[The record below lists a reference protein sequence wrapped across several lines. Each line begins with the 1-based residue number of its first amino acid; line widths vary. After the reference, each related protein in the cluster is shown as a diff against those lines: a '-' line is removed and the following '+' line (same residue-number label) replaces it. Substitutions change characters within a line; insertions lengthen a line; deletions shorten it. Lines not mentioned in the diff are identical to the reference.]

1 MRKILIVL
9 LSLGAILFITT
20 GIHFKL
26 FLDTEINT
34 RGKTVV
40 FSIKPGSSIRR
51 VALSLQKLSLIDQA
65 DYLVLLAKILNQ
77 DQRIRAGEY
86 EITPGTTP
94 IKLLNQFVS
103 GKVIQ
108 HSLTLIEGWTFK
120 QMMQSVQQ
128 SKYLVHTLGNKT
140 PAQVMTA
147 IGHEG
152 VHWEGR
158 FFPDTYS
165 FPRDTSDADFLQRAY
180 AVMTRRLD
188 NEWANRSKGLPLKG
202 PYETLILASIVER
215 ETAAVEERP
224 LIANVFLSR
233 LKKRMLLQTDPTVIY
248 GMGDRFKGDIRYRD
262 LREDTPYNTYVHRG
276 LPPTPIAM
284 PSGEAIH
291 AVLHPEATS
300 YLYFVAKGEGK
311 HQFSRTL
318 KEHNAAVRKYQLKQ

>member
-1 MRKILIVL
+1 MRKILIIL
-9 LSLGAILFITT
+9 FSLSAILFVTA

-34 RGKTVV
+34 RGKTVA

-51 VALSLQKLSLIDQA
+51 VALSLQKLNLIEQA
-65 DYLVLLAKILNQ
+65 DYLVLLAKIMNQ

-86 EITPGTTP
+86 EIKSGTTP
-94 IKLLNQFVS
+94 IELLDQFVS

-108 HSLTLIEGWTFK
+108 HSLTVIEGWTFK
-120 QMMQSVQQ
+120 QMMQSIRNN
-128 SKYLVHTLGNKT
+128 KNLVHTLGEKT
-140 PAQVMTA
+140 PAEIMAA

-165 FPRDTSDADFLQRAY
+165 FPRHTTDVDFLQRAY
-180 AVMTRRLD
+180 EVMARRLE
-188 NEWANRSKGLPLKG
+188 NEWANRSIGIPLKG
-202 PYETLILASIVER
+202 PYEALILASIVER

-224 LIANVFLSR
+224 LIASVFLSR

-276 LPPTPIAM
+276 LPPTPIAL

-291 AVLHPEATS
+291 AVLHPETS
-300 YLYFVAKGEGK
+300 DYLYFVAKGEGK
-311 HQFSRTL
+311 HQFSKTL
-318 KEHNAAVRKYQLKQ
+318 KEHNAAVRKYQLNQ

>member
-51 VALSLQKLSLIDQA
+51 VALSLQTLSLIDQA
-65 DYLVLLAKILNQ
+65 DYLVLLAKIMNQ